1 VIAALLSACAAC
13 GPSERVVE
21 PPEGVTQLAV
31 GRRAGGQWL
40 DVTALSPRR
49 GPLRV
54 SVRAEDDVIVLGW
67 SDEALEQAFGGLPPP
82 EVLGTSPLRGVVGCQ
97 RPLPPSTWAVRA
109 TDGAADALDP
119 ASLPP
124 LTASW
129 ALERCEP
136 LAPSASVT
144 CGDSLLV
151 CPLRAVSPE
160 AGCRRTLDFECELG
174 RVDLAVWPGG
184 ACSETPGCQ
193 ATRGA
198 DGTISLTC
206 VATCVPG
213 DASCQSMPGERSVSC
228 TASLEPTSRFHPEL
242 TRVRVGAGGTQVP
255 PQHER
260 YEVWPSAVGS
270 GQLGSPVVV
279 MDDAGTARLVVPAF
293 AWREP
298 GCTDRQET
306 ELVFVSAQTATIVAR
321 RPAPGCL
328 TLLAADPRGA
338 GFLGFAHEG
347 GVPVVHRFD
356 AHGVVLRSARLTT
369 LPQVRAEVALASYT
383 DGLVVLAYA
392 STTEDGGAIAVL
404 DPDTLEV
411 RATLVH
417 AKMVPSFVTRI
428 DEWIVVVD
436 DFNDLAVWFD
446 PSLTQCAGSTTA
458 HLLLAPIMDLGNL
471 PLLAAAYVGQ
481 PRQLL
486 MAVSEYPALH
496 RADDLCSGAPTSAEL
511 CFAGEGRCT
520 AGRRVVT
527 LDAGAEPLR
536 MLAWPALEGRGLAVA
551 STVRPRSQTW
561 TFEAALTYYDPRSG
575 RFWPGLTRLGHG
587 VARDLVVAPDGALW
601 VSLPWAGELVRLDRP

>member
-1 VIAALLSACAAC
+1 MIAALLSAGAAC
-13 GPSERVVE
+13 GPAERAVE

-31 GRRAGGQWL
+31 GRRAGTQWL
-40 DVTALSPRR
+40 DVTALTPRS

-54 SVRAEDDVIVLGW
+54 SVRGEDEVIALGW
-67 SDEALEQAFGGLPPP
+67 SDAALEQSLGGLPPP
-82 EVLGTSPLRGVVGCQ
+82 EVSSASPLRGVVGCQ
-97 RPLPPSTWAVRA
+97 RPLPPPTWVVRA
-109 TDGAADALDP
+109 SGDAAAPVDP

-136 LAPSASVT
+136 LVPSASVA

-151 CPLRAVSPE
+151 CPLRAVTPE
-160 AGCRRTLDFECELG
+160 VGCRQTLDFECELG
-174 RVDLAVWPGG
+174 RVDLAMWPGG

-193 ATRGA
+193 ATRAA

-206 VATCVPG
+206 LATCVPG
-213 DASCQSMPGERSVSC
+213 DASCQSMLGERSVSC
-228 TASLEPTSRFHPEL
+228 TASLEPTPRFRPEL

-255 PQHER
+255 PRHPR

-270 GQLGSPVVV
+270 GQLGAPVVV
-279 MDDAGTARLVVPAF
+279 TDDAGVARVVVPAH
-293 AWREP
+293 AWRAP
-298 GCTDRQET
+298 GCTERPET

-321 RPAPGCL
+321 RPAPDCL
-328 TLLAADPRGA
+328 ALLAADPRGA

-356 AHGVVLRSARLTT
+356 PRGGVLRSARLTT
-369 LPQVRAEVALASYT
+369 LPYVEAEVALASYP

-392 STTEDGGAIAVL
+392 STTKDGGVIAVL

-411 RATLVH
+411 RASLVQ
-417 AKMVPSFVTRI
+417 AMMVPSFVTRI

-436 DFNDLAVWFD
+436 DFNDLAVWLD
-446 PSLTQCAGSTTA
+446 VALTECAGSTTG

-471 PLLAAAYVGQ
+471 PVLAAAYVAQ

-486 MAVSEYPALH
+486 MAVNEYPALH
-496 RADDLCSGAPTSAEL
+496 RADDLCSGAPSPSAQ

-536 MLAWPALEGRGLAVA
+536 LLAWPALEGRGLAVA
-551 STVRPRSQTW
+551 STVRPRGQTW
-561 TFEAALTYYDPRSG
+561 TFEAALTYYDPRTG

-587 VARDLVVAPDGALW
+587 VSRDLLVAPDGALW
-601 VSLPWAGELVRLDRP
+601 VSLPWAGELVRVDRP